1 MTRRFWP
8 AAVVIA
14 AAGLAGCSEITPD
27 SQRLVDVTGAVADA
41 AGRPVKDVAL
51 NFQPTGGTATPAV
64 IKLGPDGR
72 FSFKMA
78 AGEYTWYL
86 AAVESGPDRVKSGA
100 ALRAIPEKYQ
110 AGSLDRRVKV
120 DTDGQQ
126 LALKVQ

>member
-1 MTRRFWP
+1 MTRRLWLA
-8 AAVVIA
+8 AAVAA
-14 AAGLAGCSEITPD
+14 AAGLTGCSEITPD
-27 SQRLVDVTGAVADA
+27 SQRLVDVTGAVAA
-41 AGRPVKDVAL
+41 AGRPVKDVTL

-72 FSFKMA
+72 FSHKMA

-100 ALRAIPEKYQ
+100 ALKAIPEKYQ

-126 LALKVQ
+126 LDLKVQ